1 MKEILL
7 IGAGG
12 HCLSCIDVIES
23 EKKFKI
29 VGLIDNKNI
38 KIKYGYRVYAENSLK
53 KFSKR
58 LNMLLLLLVKSQIQK
73 LEKNYLKKF
82 SNMDFKFLK
91 LFHLYLM
98 YRREPM

>member
-12 HCLSCIDVIES
+12 HCLSCIDVIEA

-38 KIKYGYRVYAENSLK
+38 KMKYGYRVYAENSLK
-53 KFSKR
+53 KFSKKR

-73 LEKNYLKKF
+73 N
-82 SNMDFKFLK
+82 
-91 LFHLYLM
+91 
-98 YRREPM
+98 